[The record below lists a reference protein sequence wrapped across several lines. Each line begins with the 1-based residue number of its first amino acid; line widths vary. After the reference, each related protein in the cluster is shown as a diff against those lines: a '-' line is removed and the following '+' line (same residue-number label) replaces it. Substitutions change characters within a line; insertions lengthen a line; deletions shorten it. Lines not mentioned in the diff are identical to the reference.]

1 MSSPSSRLAARA
13 ALLALLVVPVW
24 GCSAGTEPGPP
35 GGSGGEKPSPSSTT
49 GAGREGL
56 GDIFVG
62 GRAVTGS
69 RPSGNA
75 KVPYR
80 RTYVDG
86 ELYSAVTGYRSMAFS
101 HMGLE
106 GVYDGVLTGRPGGGK
121 SGVGDVMTT
130 IDPDV
135 QRAAGDGL
143 RGHKGAAVAMDA
155 ENGHL
160 LALVSAPSYDPSSF
174 AGNTTADAEAWQRL
188 TGDQGKPLLNRAL
201 REAVAPDETF
211 EVVVAAAALERG
223 VYASVDESTRSP
235 LPYALPGSGTELP
248 SDPARCRNASIRN
261 ALRYSCRNVFMA
273 MAVEVG
279 QPRLVSTAK
288 AFGFNDDALLV
299 PVRVGRSDCPEGD
312 VSARDA
318 ALIGTGRGGVTAT
331 PVQMARVMAVIANG
345 GKRVDPQL
353 VSKVVHADGRV
364 EKPRRAAGAHA
375 DRVIGRRT
383 AEQLQSA
390 LKTSASGP
398 VDERGGAP
406 GAMIGG
412 RTGWVPPARSY
423 GDVSSAWFISYAR
436 SGQGRLVAFA
446 VHVGD
451 SADRVDGAD
460 GARPAVRVAE
470 RMSGAAAATRG

>member
-1 MSSPSSRLAARA
+1 MPSPNRRLAARA
-13 ALLALLVVPVW
+13 ALLALLIAPVW

-35 GGSGGEKPSPSSTT
+35 GGSAGGNPSPSSTT
-49 GAGREGL
+49 GARHEGL

-69 RPSGNA
+69 KPSGNA
-75 KVPYR
+75 KFPYR

-86 ELYSAVTGYRSMAFS
+86 DLYSAVTGYRSMAFAKA
-101 HMGLE
+101 GLE
-106 GVYDGVLTGRPGGGK
+106 AVYDGVLTPRPGDGRSSAGE
-121 SGVGDVMTT
+121 VMTT

-155 ENGHL
+155 ESGRL

-174 AGNTTADAEAWQRL
+174 AGNSTADGEAWQRL
-188 TGDQGKPLLNRAL
+188 TGDQGEPLLNRAL

-211 EVVVAAAALERG
+211 EVVVAAAALEQG
-223 VYASVDESTRSP
+223 VYASVDETTRSP

-248 SDPARCRNASIRN
+248 SGPARCRNASIRT

-312 VSARDA
+312 VGGTDA

-353 VSKVVHADGRV
+353 VSKVVRADGRA
-364 EKPRRAAGAHA
+364 EKPRRAAGG
-375 DRVIGRRT
+375 RIIGQGT

-390 LKTSASGP
+390 LKTSASGA
-398 VDERGGAP
+398 VTERGGAP
-406 GAMIGG
+406 GAVIGG
-412 RTGWVPPARSY
+412 KTGWVPPAHSY
-423 GDVSSAWFISYAR
+423 GDESSAWFISYAR

-446 VHVGD
+446 VHVGGFD
-451 SADRVDGAD
+451 DRVDEAD